1 MGRYDS
7 TYAGERRTAFLGVKL
22 TPSERDELDAAAF
35 SQGATASDFAR
46 ELLFR
51 RAAAVVAATRRNP
64 EAAAL
69 MSALDDLGNSLSA
82 NGNNLN
88 QIARHL
94 NTSGE
99 LRDTDPALLQFA
111 LERHME
117 VVEQVKLAV
126 ARVLDL

>member
-1 MGRYDS
+1 LARYDRS
-7 TYAGERRTAFLGVKL
+7 YVGERRTVKRTVKL
-22 TPSERDELDAAAF
+22 TPSEDQELEAAAA
-35 SQGATASDFAR
+35 SQGATLSEYTR

-51 RAAAVVAATRRNP
+51 RSAGVVAATRRHP

-69 MSALDDLGNSLSA
+69 MRALDDLGHSISA

-99 LRDTDPALLQFA
+99 LRDADSALLQFA
-111 LERHME
+111 LERHLE
-117 VVEQVKLAV
+117 AVEQVKLAI